1 MSRANS
7 PQPTPFEASPCL
19 VESSGWS
26 LPSLSYSAE
35 RLKLAKGKMTQKFLF
50 VLICLSALTLTWS
63 LASHATSNGLLKI
76 NLKKKPLDLNNIKAA
91 RLAKEVGKYDGGS
104 WESHRL
110 GDSDADAV
118 PLKNYLDAQYFGE
131 IGIGSPPQNFT
142 VIFDTG
148 SSNLWVPSSKCYFS
162 VACYFHSKYKASRSS
177 TYTKIGKSCEID
189 YGSGSISGFFSQDNV
204 EVGDL
209 IIKDQVFIEAT
220 QEGSLSFIFAKFDG
234 ILGLGFQEISVGN
247 VVPVW
252 YNMVE
257 QGLVSEPVFSFWLN
271 REPEAEE
278 GGEIIFGGVDP
289 KHFKGKHTYVPVTE
303 KGYWQIEMGDF
314 LVGDQSTGF
323 CEAGCAAIVD
333 SGTSLLAGP
342 TTVVTEINH
351 AIGAEGI
358 VSMECKE
365 VISQYGELIWEILT
379 AGVKP
384 DKVCSQVGLCF
395 SDGAQFVSTNIET
408 VVEKQRNEGSSIS
421 NELLCVACE
430 MAIVWFQNQL
440 RQNKTKEIV
449 FQYVNELCDSIPS
462 PDGESVID
470 CNSVA
475 SMPNVSFTIGD
486 TIFNLTPEQYIL
498 KIGEGDLTVCLS
510 GFIAVDVPPP
520 RGPLWILGDVFMGV
534 YHTVFDFGNLQVG
547 FAEAA

>member
-1 MSRANS
+1 M
-7 PQPTPFEASPCL
+7 
-19 VESSGWS
+19 V
-26 LPSLSYSAE
+26 
-35 RLKLAKGKMTQKFLF
+35 QKFLI
-50 VLICLSALTLTWS
+50 VLICLSAVMCS

-76 NLKKKPLDLNNIKAA
+76 SLKKKPLDLNNIKAA
-91 RLAKEVGKYDGGS
+91 RVAKEVGKYVGGP
-104 WESHRL
+104 WDSHHNL
-110 GDSDADAV
+110 GNSDADVV
-118 PLKNYLDAQYFGE
+118 PLRNYLDAQYFGE

-148 SSNLWVPSSKCYFS
+148 SSNLWIPSSKCYFS
-162 VACYFHSKYKASRSS
+162 VACYFHSRYKASRSS

-204 EVGDL
+204 QVGDL

-220 QEGSLSFIFAKFDG
+220 REGSLSFIVSKFDG

-257 QGLVSEPVFSFWLN
+257 QGLVSEPVFSFWFN
-271 REPEAEE
+271 RDTEADE

-314 LVGDQSTGF
+314 LIGNQSTGF
-323 CEAGCAAIVD
+323 CEGGCAAIVD

-351 AIGAEGI
+351 AIGAKGI

-379 AGVKP
+379 AGVRP
-384 DKVCSQVGLCF
+384 NQVCSLIGLCF
-395 SDGAQFVSTNIET
+395 FDGAQFVSTNIET
-408 VVEKQRNEGSSIS
+408 VVETHNKEGSSIS
-421 NELLCVACE
+421 NGLLCIACE
-430 MAIVWFQNQL
+430 MAVVWVQNQL

-449 FQYVNELCDSIPS
+449 FRYVNELCESLPS
-462 PDGESVID
+462 PAGESVIE
-470 CNSVA
+470 CNSIA
-475 SMPNVSFTIGD
+475 RMPNVSFTIGD
-486 TIFNLTPEQYIL
+486 KLFNLTPEQYIL
-498 KIGEGDLTVCLS
+498 KTGEGDLAVCLS
-510 GFIAVDVPPP
+510 GFIAFDVPPP
-520 RGPLWILGDVFMGV
+520 LGPLWILGDVFMGV